1 MMVNRGSR
9 GFYVALWIML
19 CAYLGACDATTSPTP
34 IGAQL
39 RIINVGSRE
48 LEGLVVLFPNQR
60 VEFGDLA
67 VGLVT
72 SYRAASNG
80 VFRYAAYEFRVAGRV
95 QHQPVVDWVG
105 EEPMEGRA
113 FTYSLE
119 LVDTPSLG
127 RTIRLVSTGRDY

>member
-1 MMVNRGSR
+1 MVNRGSR
-9 GFYVALWIML
+9 GLFVALWIML
-19 CAYLGACDATTSPTP
+19 SVYLSACDVATSPTP
-34 IGAQL
+34 ISAQL
-39 RIINVGSRE
+39 RVVNVGSAE

-72 SYRAASNG
+72 PYRVAPSG
-80 VFRYAAYEFRVAGRV
+80 VFRYAAYEFRAAGRV

-119 LVDTPSLG
+119 LVDTPSSG
-127 RTIRLVSTGRDY
+127 RTIRLVSTRRDY